1 MDRHDIRRQ
10 TRRIPVPES
19 ASTVQVWNKKTLEEL
34 MVLETKLGDALRAA
48 RDNEALTQQYQ
59 VILQTLQ
66 RYNKKRLEIQGA
78 SKLGKNSIGI

>member
-1 MDRHDIRRQ
+1 
-10 TRRIPVPES
+10 
-19 ASTVQVWNKKTLEEL
+19 

-48 RDNEALTQQYQ
+48 GDNEALTQQYQ